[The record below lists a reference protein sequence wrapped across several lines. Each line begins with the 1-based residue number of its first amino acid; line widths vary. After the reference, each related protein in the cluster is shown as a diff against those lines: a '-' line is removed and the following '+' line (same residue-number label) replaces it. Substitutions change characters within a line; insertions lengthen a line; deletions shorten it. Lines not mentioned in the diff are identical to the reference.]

1 MRLLA
6 RTDKIMHK
14 GCGFFCEFN
23 KKRVFV
29 SVKKSFLSI
38 DSYLKTG
45 IYTFLSTV
53 NFLLQ
58 QKILSVNN
66 MLINFCYKQF
76 C

>member
-29 SVKKSFLSI
+29 SVKKSFFKYRFLPQNRHL
-38 DSYLKTG
+38 YFLKHCEFFVTAKN
-45 IYTFLSTV
+45 IKRKQYV
-53 NFLLQ
+53 NKFLL
-58 QKILSVNN
+58 
-66 MLINFCYKQF
+66 
-76 C
+76 